1 MASPA
6 IATMFYLS
14 RRVTIHTPRHPHRGN
29 AGNTVHGLHGTVTFL
44 TREACLDVPLM
55 CEVHKIGNI
64 VHFYPRYRFTIFP
77 VCGQLQDL
85 RSFADAGYRI
95 VTSHTFANA
104 GDAGNRRLV
113 RIDVAVLARNL
124 VVRGMYL
131 VTEFDGL
138 NRTAVRKIFAV
149 HPCAYEQS
157 DHDHKPKQGWF
168 FRGPE
173 RVENRDRQM
182 VPPLLGQEFAR
193 KLRKLQISIA
203 PRR

>member
-6 IATMFYLS
+6 IATMFYVSL
-14 RRVTIHTPRHPHRGN
+14 RVTIDAPRHPHRRN
-29 AGNTVHGLHGTVTFL
+29 TGNTVHGLHGTVTFL
-44 TREACLDVPLM
+44 TREARPDVPLV

-85 RSFADAGYRI
+85 RTFADAGYEI
-95 VTSHTFANA
+95 VTSHTFTNA
-104 GDAGNRRLV
+104 GDTGNRRPV
-113 RIDVAVLARNL
+113 CIDVAVLARNL
-124 VVRGMYL
+124 IVRCMHL

-138 NRTAVRKIFAV
+138 NRCAVRKIFAV

-157 DHDHKPKQGWF
+157 DHHHKPKQGWL

-173 RVENRDRQM
+173 RIENRDRQM
-182 VPPLLGQEFAR
+182 VPPSFGTR
-193 KLRKLQISIA
+193 VC
-203 PRR
+203 P